1 MDIKVGDKLIL
12 KKPHP
17 CGSYSW
23 QVLRTGADI
32 KMKCLTC
39 GHEVMLARSNVEKRI
54 KSIERE

>member
-39 GHEVMLARSNVEKRI
+39 GHEVMLVRSNVEKRI

>member
-23 QVLRTGADI
+23 HVLRTGADI

-39 GHEVMLARSNVEKRI
+39 GHEVMLPRANVEKRI